1 MEYLL
6 GFLIGTAVGLTGV
19 GAGSLTAPILILF
32 FHLTP
37 QQSVGTALT
46 FAALIKLAVAPVY
59 FYRKQVHM
67 KTLLLLCAGGV
78 PGVIAGY
85 YAIRAFS
92 ARDYQDIILLILGI
106 TIASLALY
114 SLYRAVRRVDHRPD
128 KDHSGW
134 LPLISA
140 GIGTEV
146 GFSSAGAGALGSVV
160 LLNLTS
166 LTPARVVGT
175 DMVFGMVVSVVG
187 GGFHLSAGNFS
198 SEMLY
203 KLIIPGLVGAFVG
216 ANLSSM
222 LPARPLRLALSLWLT
237 WLGGELCWRAISRL

>member
-67 KTLLLLCAGGV
+67 RTLLLMCGGGV
-78 PGVIAGY
+78 PGVIGGY
-85 YAIRAFS
+85 FAIRAFS
-92 ARDYQDIILLILGI
+92 ARDHQNVILLLLGM

-114 SLYRAVRRVDHRPD
+114 SLYRATRRVNARSE
-128 KDHSGW
+128 KDHTGW

-140 GIGTEV
+140 GIGMEV

-166 LTPARVVGT
+166 LTAAQVVGT
-175 DMVFGMVVSVVG
+175 DMIFGMVVSVVG
-187 GGFHLSAGNFS
+187 GGFHLSAGNLS
-198 SEMLY
+198 WEMLL
-203 KLIIPGLVGAFVG
+203 KLVIPGLAGAFVG

-222 LPARPLRLALSLWLT
+222 VPARPLRLALSVWLT
-237 WLGGELCWRAISRL
+237 WLGGELCWRALRAF